1 MRLLFSVVLGMVEH
15 GWFLL
20 DTDNTDCT
28 DTAGKTMDGF
38 GIEGSLRGGRW
49 FVL

>member
-38 GIEGSLRGGRW
+38 GIEGS
-49 FVL
+49 